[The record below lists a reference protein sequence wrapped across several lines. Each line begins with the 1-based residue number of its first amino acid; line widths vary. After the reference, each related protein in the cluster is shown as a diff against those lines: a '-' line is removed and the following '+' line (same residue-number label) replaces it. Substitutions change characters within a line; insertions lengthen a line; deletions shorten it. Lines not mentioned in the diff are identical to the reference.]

1 MVDSKIFKEKVNK
14 ILDWFN
20 KNNGYVN
27 YINYKDDSNKTI
39 NAIAIRITTNSA
51 GILIVNNTILEV
63 HDLISKTTIEGNIEE
78 IYLGNIWDNERWY
91 INYMKP
97 VIYNTIYTTEYGLSN
112 LVKNLNNIWP
122 IVDKFDTGWIMVSQE
137 IIKPNE
143 KENFNNLDKY

>member
-27 YINYKDDSNKTI
+27 FINYKDDSNKTI

-51 GILIVNNTILEV
+51 GILIANNTILEV

-97 VIYNTIYTTEYGLSN
+97 VIYNTIYTTEFGLSN
-112 LVKNLNNIWP
+112 LVKNLNDIWP
-122 IVDKFDTGWIMVSQE
+122 IDKFDTGWIMVSQE
-137 IIKPNE
+137 IIKLNE
-143 KENFNNLDKY
+143 KDNFNNLDKY